1 MSTPAAVDAQL
12 LVSTCLM
19 VEERG
24 PAAAITPPVTS
35 HCRTVKPWMV
45 RVNERQALLDTLR
58 RRAWMRP
65 RRVVAASQRSPPRV
79 VNMVARP
86 KRSIPAALSSASA
99 VHSAASTGCSEK
111 PRTDGLDCLRFRDS
125 SWATTY
131 AFFIPSTGC
140 VPATTSSLCHTR
152 ATSTIASTGIHDC
165 SRRSST
171 SS

>member
-1 MSTPAAVDAQL
+1 MS
-12 LVSTCLM
+12 
-19 VEERG
+19 
-24 PAAAITPPVTS
+24 
-35 HCRTVKPWMV
+35 
-45 RVNERQALLDTLR
+45 
-58 RRAWMRP
+58 P
-65 RRVVAASQRSPPRV
+65 RSVVVAASQRSPPRV

-140 VPATTSSLCHTR
+140 VPASTSSMCHTR
-152 ATSTIASTGIHDC
+152 ATPTIASTGIHDT
-165 SRRSST
+165 SRSST
-171 SS
+171 SSSHRAAKGLSCSSKVRSDFGTARNQRSCTSMVDLGA